1 MRGAASLPRVRR
13 GVRVWR
19 RPGRMRRQEYLWG
32 YLLILPWLLGFFLW
46 TAGPM
51 MASIVISF
59 LDWEIVTPPKWA
71 GFGNYLRLFHDDLFL
86 VSLANT
92 AYYTFLGVPLHLAV
106 ALLAALLLTV
116 PLRGVSL
123 LRTAFYLPSIVPSVA
138 NTLLWVWILN
148 PTFGLA
154 NAILRRVSL
163 PPLHWLDDPMLSKPT
178 LILMSLWTLGNV
190 MVIFIA
196 GLEGVPAT
204 LYEAAQLDGAGRW
217 SRFRH
222 VTLPM
227 ISPVIFFNLVVSLI
241 GSFQVFTVAYI
252 ATGGGPENST
262 LFYLLYL
269 YRNGFEYFRMG
280 YASALAWV
288 LFLIIALF
296 TVVQF
301 RLSRRWVY
309 YEVEKK
315 RP

>member
-1 MRGAASLPRVRR
+1 
-13 GVRVWR
+13 
-19 RPGRMRRQEYLWG
+19 MRRQEYLWG